1 MNNLDYLMD
10 EVDNH
15 HEFLAWVEAME
26 AFEASRDD
34 LDRRWDEI
42 FREIEAEW
50 VDNQP
55 MPW

>member
-42 FREIEAEW
+42 FREIDAEW